1 MEDPL
6 ASLPITLVLIVTLT
20 EPYTERKE
28 LVKLEQ
34 VFFCTEL
41 SVKQRIGNNSKCTND
56 LILSNYTLI
65 NTIFI

>member
-28 LVKLEQ
+28 LVKMEQ
-34 VFFCTEL
+34 VF
-41 SVKQRIGNNSKCTND
+41 SVLNCLLNSE
-56 LILSNYTLI
+56 
-65 NTIFI
+65 

>member
-20 EPYTERKE
+20 EPYMERKE

-34 VFFCTEL
+34 VFSFVNC
-41 SVKQRIGNNSKCTND
+41 VFNSE
-56 LILSNYTLI
+56 
-65 NTIFI
+65 